1 MLARLM
7 LRHKLR
13 LRVLLVTA
21 CAIGLS
27 GCALLDSLLAPSNRP
42 TATLVGV
49 RITDFSLSD
58 LTVVL
63 DVAVKNPYG
72 VALPLANIDY
82 AFASQGQPFLKGQ
95 APLQGSIPAGQSKT
109 FALPTKVVFAELL
122 KLLTSVRPGAIIP
135 YRATLG
141 LSVNAPVLGPLRLPL
156 EKDGTLPVPAP
167 PSVSVAS
174 VGWTNVSLAGASGV
188 LKLRVANPNAFAFD
202 VAGLDYDIK
211 LGSFP
216 LAKGGL
222 VNAANLAP
230 GAAQE
235 LGIKVA
241 VSTAQAGMAII
252 QLVQGRSSAYSL
264 GGALS
269 IGTPFGP
276 LRLPVS
282 VSGQVPFVR

>member
-1 MLARLM
+1 MARHNLRRRALLAL
-7 LRHKLR
+7 LTSV
-13 LRVLLVTA
+13 VL
-21 CAIGLS
+21 GLS
-27 GCALLDSLLAPSNRP
+27 GCALLDSLLAPTNRP

-49 RITDFSLSD
+49 RITDFSLND

-63 DVAVKNPYG
+63 DVAVKNPYS

-109 FALPTKVVFAELL
+109 LSLPAKVVFAELL
-122 KLLTSVRPGAIIP
+122 KLLVGVRPGAIIP
-135 YRATLG
+135 YRASLG

-167 PSVSVAS
+167 PAVSVPS
-174 VGWTNVSLAGASGV
+174 VAWKNVSLAGVTGV
-188 LKLRVANPNAFAFD
+188 VKLRVTNPNAFAFD

-211 LGSFP
+211 LGGFP

-222 VNAANLAP
+222 VNAASLAA

-235 LGIKVA
+235 LGINVQ

-252 QLVQGRSSAYSL
+252 QLAQGRSSAYSV

-276 LRLPVS
+276 LRIPVN
-282 VSGQVPFVR
+282 VTGQVPFVR